1 MTVKERL
8 IDYIKF
14 KGISVNRFEKTCR
27 LSTGYVGNMRVSIQ
41 PDKLT
46 NIAHN
51 YPDLNTGWL
60 MTGEGEMLKKIVATS
75 TNEDKN
81 QDVISMP
88 ADVWAVISN
97 QAKSLEVKDRQTSEA
112 MKQTSEV
119 IELLKEQLKKGR
131 DAEKTLRAANLVVVE
146 DE

>member
-8 IDYIKF
+8 VDYIKF
-14 KGISVNRFEKTCR
+14 KGISVNRFEKTCG

-60 MTGEGEMLKKIVATS
+60 MTGEGNMIKGSVQTGDITNSTIVGGNVHGNGNKITHYTAEYDACRKEVEHLKELLVEKEKQIA
-75 TNEDKN
+75 DKER
-81 QDVISMP
+81 QL
-88 ADVWAVISN
+88 ADKERI
-97 QAKSLEVKDRQTSEA
+97 
-112 MKQTSEV
+112 
-119 IELLKEQLKKGR
+119 IELLSKK
-131 DAEKTLRAANLVVVE
+131 
-146 DE
+146 